1 MLRRHPAS
9 KLQTRAS
16 RLSSSSSW
24 ARISSTSFSLSTT
37 TCPRSS
43 SRRPRMH
50 QTMKPLLRTCQRI
63 NAAGQSTI
71 SNSKRTMGSGTSFA
85 SCRGEFLFPGSL
97 DAMGEGTSEG
107 RRPQASSPLTCDHIR
122 APDDA
127 KIKDKML
134 FASSHEAFKHR
145 LDGVGFEVQATDR
158 SEVSHEIGSSLAPE
172 DTVIS

>member
-1 MLRRHPAS
+1 MPLGSLRF
-9 KLQTRAS
+9 
-16 RLSSSSSW
+16 
-24 ARISSTSFSLSTT
+24 RIRKERWEAEQALLRVVVSFSFRVPST
-37 TCPRSS
+37 RW
-43 SRRPRMH
+43 
-50 QTMKPLLRTCQRI
+50 
-63 NAAGQSTI
+63 G
-71 SNSKRTMGSGTSFA
+71 GTS
-85 SCRGEFLFPGSL
+85 G
-97 DAMGEGTSEG
+97 G